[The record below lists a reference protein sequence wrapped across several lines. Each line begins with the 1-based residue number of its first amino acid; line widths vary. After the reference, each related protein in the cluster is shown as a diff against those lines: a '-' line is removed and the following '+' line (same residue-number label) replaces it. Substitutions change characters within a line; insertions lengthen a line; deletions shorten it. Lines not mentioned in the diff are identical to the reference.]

1 MQPRLTLAANL
12 RRKASRALVNNFHQ
26 SGFAVI
32 CSQALN
38 SLGSQR
44 FRARLA
50 RNRLA
55 IVASLPLAARR
66 PGAPGFIVL
75 LDDSAIGSV
84 GLGVIAPPSRTRPA
98 HNTSGGIASI
108 P

>member
-1 MQPRLTLAANL
+1 
-12 RRKASRALVNNFHQ
+12 
-26 SGFAVI
+26 
-32 CSQALN
+32 
-38 SLGSQR
+38 
-44 FRARLA
+44 
-50 RNRLA
+50 LA

-84 GLGVIAPPSRTRPA
+84 GLGAIAPPSRTRPA
-98 HNTSGGIASI
+98 QNATGSNATI